1 MTHSFNASLH
11 WTDLLSQLGT
21 PPNSNALP
29 TSAGCPLCRKGGLRV
44 YHDPGGGAWFS
55 CDSCRF
61 SGQTFDLARAF
72 WRTTPDETLE
82 KLISLGLTDQHTDD
96 IRHQLRSHQLRQLRF
111 DALRSNWELIRN
123 EPQADVLSPHLFAMC
138 RRPAELHVDWRQR
151 EGLWLGGVEVKRL
164 KTLFPSRV
172 LSDIPTS
179 WKHMLV
185 SPLEDLPG
193 RVVGYW
199 CYADEASVSILSTHT
214 SRQKST
220 TRILG
225 LRELAK
231 SDYKT
236 LVVTADLEI
245 VLREQLASL
254 HESYRPAPLL
264 GVVFDSQTGCAWR
277 QLKQKLVFWG
287 TQLTLR
293 LVREAV
299 SCDAK
304 ICVAKTLPR
313 GLSSIASLNALAAT
327 AVSWQQAVD
336 THLATLPAQQACD
349 FVKGLGL
356 SPDSVVALLDT
367 CRKSVRDPILAK
379 LSATPDS
386 VLYGNHTVTVNGP
399 QLLVDGKVVSDAV
412 IRILKIREAASTV
425 YEGTITFRR
434 SVVRFK
440 TKAEKIEA
448 GPESWLR
455 RKLWK
460 RGLGIPFVSAAWR
473 NHLVPIA
480 HLVGNPG
487 YITKLPPSGWN
498 AAQQGVLISDYC
510 LKLGGEVLRMPG
522 DRTGPGSRLCQPLPL
537 SARAVRSLS
546 TASGMASFWSVLANV
561 VANLLEPLTG
571 RSPRSLVLCGRGQ
584 QTLVSAAAAACG
596 CAAVGDRTRPEEM
609 EKIRRLSRRNH
620 WPVLFRNNREWH
632 CAASHED
639 TATEVSGGG
648 LLASFAE
655 PSRGVAAAI
664 NYGCDLLI
672 GRDIDATAA
681 PVSEY
686 GQDILPA
693 YLHDLA
699 VRQYELRSNREQPLL
714 RVLDD
719 VLAWWSSLGGESPSA
734 FDIHAGND
742 VFRASLV
749 ELLAWLN
756 NNGLPLREVPRGFS
770 TESANKRWLT
780 VETDAARMY
789 LPTAA
794 VVAEL
799 LRKRRRLD
807 MQKLADGLV
816 TSGCLL
822 DESDDVWTLPINVW
836 NDIISRTQKNRPS
849 RRA

>member
-11 WTDLLSQLGT
+11 WTDLLSQFGT
-21 PPNSNALP
+21 PPSSNAMP

-55 CDSCRF
+55 CDSCQF
-61 SGQTFDLARAF
+61 SGQTLDLACAV
-72 WRTTPDETLE
+72 WKTSPEETLA
-82 KLISLGLTDQHTDD
+82 KMISLGMTDQHTDD
-96 IRHQLRSHQLRQLRF
+96 IQHQLRSHQLRQLRF
-111 DALRSNWELIRN
+111 GALVTSWDLIRN
-123 EPQADVLSPHLFAMC
+123 EPQADIMSPHLFAMC
-138 RRPAELHVDWRQR
+138 QRPAELHVDWRKR
-151 EGLWLGGVEVKRL
+151 EGAWLGGVDVKRL
-164 KTLFPSRV
+164 RTLFPSRV
-172 LSDIPTS
+172 LSELPVS

-185 SPLEDLPG
+185 APLEDVPG
-193 RVVGYW
+193 RIVGYW
-199 CYADEASVSILSTHT
+199 CYADETSVTILNTHP
-214 SRQKST
+214 SRQKSST
-220 TRILG
+220 KVLG

-264 GVVFDSQTGCAWR
+264 GVVFDSRPGSVWR
-277 QLKQKLVFWG
+277 QLRQKIVFWG
-287 TQLTLR
+287 AKLTLQ
-293 LVREAV
+293 LVREAI
-299 SCDAK
+299 SCDAR

-313 GLSSIASLNALAAT
+313 GLSSIASLNALSAT

-336 THLATLPAQQACD
+336 AHLSTLQPQQAVD

-356 SPDSVVALLDT
+356 SSDATSQLMDS
-367 CRKSVRDPILAK
+367 CRKSVRDPILAN
-379 LSATPDS
+379 LTATPDA
-386 VLYGNHTVTVNGP
+386 VAYGAHTVTVDGSK
-399 QLLVDGKVVSDAV
+399 LLVDGRVVADAV

-440 TKAEKIEA
+440 AKSEKIETST
-448 GPESWLR
+448 ESWLR

-460 RGLGIPFVSAAWR
+460 RGLGVPFVAAMWR

-480 HLVGNPG
+480 HLIGNPG
-487 YITKLPPSGWN
+487 YVTKLPPSGWN
-498 AAQQGVLISDYC
+498 ASQHGVVISNYC
-510 LKLGGEVLRMPG
+510 LKLGGEVLRLPG

-546 TASGMASFWSVLANV
+546 SASGMASFWSVLANV

-571 RSPRSLVLCGRGQ
+571 RAPRSLVLCGRGQ
-584 QTLVSAAAAACG
+584 QTLVSASAAACG
-596 CAAVGDRTRPEEM
+596 CVTIGDSTRPEELS
-609 EKIRRLSRRNH
+609 KIRRLSRRNH
-620 WPVLFRNNREWH
+620 WPVLFRSSREWH
-632 CAASHED
+632 CVAGHED
-639 TATEVSGGG
+639 TPTEVSGGG

-655 PSRGVAAAI
+655 TSRGVTAAV

-672 GRDIDATAA
+672 GRDSDAVSA
-681 PVSEY
+681 PVAEF

-699 VRQYELRSNREQPLL
+699 VRRYELKSNSDQPLL

-719 VLAWWSSLGGESPSA
+719 VMAWWSSVGGEPPST
-734 FDIHAGND
+734 FDMHSGND
-742 VFRASLV
+742 VFRAALV
-749 ELLAWLN
+749 ELLSWLN
-756 NNGLPLREVPRGFS
+756 NNALPLREVPFGFGM
-770 TESANKRWLT
+770 ESDNKRWIT
-780 VETDAARMY
+780 VETDPSHMY
-789 LPTAA
+789 LPISAVTA
-794 VVAEL
+794 EM

-816 TSGCLL
+816 ASGCLL
-822 DESDDVWTLPINVW
+822 DESNDIWTLPIDVW
-836 NDIISRTQKNRPS
+836 NDIIVRTQKNRPS